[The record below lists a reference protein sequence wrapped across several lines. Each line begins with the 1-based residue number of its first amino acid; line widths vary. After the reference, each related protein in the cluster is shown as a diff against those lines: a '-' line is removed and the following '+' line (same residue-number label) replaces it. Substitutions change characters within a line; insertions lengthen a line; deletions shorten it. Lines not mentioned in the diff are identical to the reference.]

1 MHGGRRKAASSIFKP
16 PPQLSAWAAL
26 LFVWRESARDTT
38 KHSCHFPRGKSGF
51 LVPSLIDSRPIKPRP
66 TKLRPIDPDLVEHEL
81 VERGLVEHGLVDRG
95 LRRTG
100 LGRVMKR
107 APLIEAATIDHP
119 TSTSTR

>member
-38 KHSCHFPRGKSGF
+38 KNSCHFPRGKGGF
-51 LVPSLIDSRPIKPRP
+51 LVSSPIDP
-66 TKLRPIDPDLVEHEL
+66 RPIDPDLVEH
-81 VERGLVEHGLVDRG
+81 GLVERG

-100 LGRVMKR
+100 LGRAMKR
-107 APLIEAATIDHP
+107 ASLIETATIDHP

>member
-51 LVPSLIDSRPIKPRP
+51 LVSSP
-66 TKLRPIDPDLVEHEL
+66 TKPRPIDPDLVEHGL
-81 VERGLVEHGLVDRG
+81 VERGLVEHGLVERG

-100 LGRVMKR
+100 LGRAMKR
-107 APLIEAATIDHP
+107 ASLIETATIDHP